1 MGDTIP
7 TPAPEPTPA
16 ATPATGQIVADPKRP
31 YKAIAAFVITVLGL
45 LWANLAGRD
54 TLGDMTAM
62 EWLSIIV
69 PTILTT
75 GAVYGIQNPITYK
88 ADRP

>member
-1 MGDTIP
+1 MGENI

-16 ATPATGQIVADPKRP
+16 PEATSGYIVADPKRP

-54 TLGDMTAM
+54 SLGDMTLM
-62 EWLSIIV
+62 EWLTIIV

-75 GAVYGIQNPITYK
+75 GAVYGVSNPITFK
-88 ADRP
+88 KDGQP